1 MTPVFS
7 ARRRAD
13 EFEALVS
20 RRLDGPPDERAA
32 DRYGDLL
39 TLVGELRS
47 VPGPTPRADFAADL
61 RERLMLEADTV
72 LLRVPAST
80 AHEKLALPVRSR
92 SDRRFAAVLGSA
104 AMVGATA
111 TVAVAAQTAL
121 PGESLYPVKQA
132 MEAAEH
138 RLASDD
144 AGRGRALLASAEHRL
159 TELEALAAEDR
170 TGADSLI
177 PDTLDQFSD
186 QSEDAATALLDAY
199 DATGDPAV
207 VDELRAFAADSMDRL
222 AAMESSF
229 PSSARDEL
237 LAAGRRLADL
247 DASAAAACP
256 VCDGGIGEVPS
267 FLLTPV
273 ASRNLLVGLD
283 RDRVQLD
290 PSPVS
295 GQDVEGIVVPPALQV
310 PAEPDNGQDAGGSGA
325 SGGSG
330 DSGGSTAGSGGSG
343 GTGGGDGVK
352 GTVDGTVKDP
362 TGTVKGT
369 VEDPTGTVE
378 ETVDTVT
385 GAAGETTGGAVG
397 GLTEGVDD
405 ATGGLIGDVTGTIG
419 EAPTT
424 GVPLP

>member
-20 RRLDGPPDERAA
+20 RRLDGPPDQRAA

-39 TLVGELRS
+39 TLVSELRS
-47 VPGPTPRADFAADL
+47 VPGPAPRADFAADL

-72 LLRVPAST
+72 LLPTPRAT

-92 SDRRFAAVLGSA
+92 SDRRFATVLGSA
-104 AMVGATA
+104 ALVGATA

-186 QSEDAATALLDAY
+186 QSEDAATSLLDAY
-199 DATGDPAV
+199 AATGDPEL

-247 DASAAAACP
+247 DASASVACP

-267 FLLTPV
+267 FLLSPV
-273 ASRNLLVGLD
+273 ASRDLLVGLD

-310 PAEPDNGQDAGGSGA
+310 P
-325 SGGSG
+325 
-330 DSGGSTAGSGGSG
+330 G
-343 GTGGGDGVK
+343 GTGGGGDTGSGGSAGSGSGQGNGTGGTGNGGGVK
-352 GTVDGTVKDP
+352 GTVEGTVKNP
-362 TGTVKGT
+362 TGTVEET

-385 GAAGETTGGAVG
+385 GTAGETTGGAVG

-405 ATGGLIGDVTGTIG
+405 ATEGLIGDVTGTIG
-419 EAPTT
+419 ETPTT